1 MQDIEKD
8 TDGRA
13 TIYTNEAINNVLAEF
28 GDNREVAQD
37 IKVDLKIFTDESGE
51 AFPGYLVSAPFEAS
65 VRSLYYRVVIRAVL
79 T

>member
-1 MQDIEKD
+1 MQEIEKD

-28 GDNREVAQD
+28 GDNREVAHD

-51 AFPGYLVSAPFEAS
+51 AFPGYLVSAPFLRPRFGRYIIE
-65 VRSLYYRVVIRAVL
+65 SL
-79 T
+79 